1 MSATHRSTKR
11 SLRTLT
17 LISGLLFAALGA
29 GLYYWSATC
38 PCDRTPGLV
47 LLGDIQEDP
56 VLDWTFANNAPLCQ
70 IQIGAGWRRHAVNLN
85 CMSTPTGELYLSC
98 SVCDAKYWASHV
110 EKDEKSRLRIDGKV
124 YPVTLNRVMEESR
137 LDRAWS
143 ARVLKL
149 QTFGEPPYNPA
160 PATDAQT

>member
-38 PCDRTPGLV
+38 PC
-47 LLGDIQEDP
+47 
-56 VLDWTFANNAPLCQ
+56 
-70 IQIGAGWRRHAVNLN
+70 
-85 CMSTPTGELYLSC
+85 YLSG

-110 EKDEKSRLRIDGKV
+110 EKDEQSRLRIDGKV

-137 LDRAWS
+137 LDRAWR

-160 PATDAQT
+160 PATDAQRPERWWSFAVTSRT